1 MYMYK
6 FTYSYIGNGCA
17 CTHTYTHTHTH
28 THTHRMVLTQ
38 SLLLINSQEDN
49 TRKLSGIFTND
60 LDQLSP
66 LTVDFQGSR
75 FSSFDSSSL
84 DKPNTDGMRAHTRTE
99 ASDSSHGGA
108 VTTEHRRDP
117 RTLRPISDGGNSR
130 YVEHE
135 RGSWV
140 NIKVVKNGSAH
151 QNEEDNGGSQF
162 VGGSLDRVGQ
172 FVVS

>member
-1 MYMYK
+1 MH
-6 FTYSYIGNGCA
+6 
-17 CTHTYTHTHTH
+17 THIHTHTHTH
-28 THTHRMVLTQ
+28 THTQDGANSITPP
-38 SLLLINSQEDN
+38 INSQEDN